1 VRINDVSKGV
11 LSDSTVKALETHL
24 NEHPEIMR
32 VFALPNIKN
41 VADSS
46 TLPRG
51 TLTVVSSDASL
62 NPSLIPSRLLAA
74 LTIYK
79 ISSESGEPLED
90 SSFSPEHISA
100 ALQEILGEG
109 PSLGDIYV
117 EHCDP
122 QLAGRDKAEWKPSL
136 GKRGFVSISK
146 YEPRR
151 FESTYYICVFNSND
165 KLSSELVNIA
175 DDMSLQT
182 DIHSIEGKNTPT
194 KLASFMARKEY
205 QFAKVLARRNN
216 DRVAMQLAQ
225 KLELKVNRMREDVDG
240 LIDISTRKH
249 AVIAVPDTVTYFGH
263 LTKVEF
269 NDGKANHEAIAIFDS
284 SSGVVS
290 NAQGSVIPLSPI
302 EGIAL
307 FEGLPASNSIRAD
320 KLTNCLP
327 CGVGHTGEH
336 RKLDTALTKYVGT
349 CVHWVGKEN
358 QHRLHTKT
366 TQDYR
371 HVDSVLDSLPLE
383 HATYKKLEHVF
394 TTLPPE

>member
-1 VRINDVSKGV
+1 MNAT
-11 LSDSTVKALETHL
+11 TVKALETHL
-24 NEHPEIMR
+24 NERPEIMR

-41 VADSS
+41 VADSG

-62 NPSLIPSRLLAA
+62 NPSLIPSRLLAT
-74 LTIYK
+74 LTVYEV
-79 ISSESGEPLED
+79 SANSGEQLED
-90 SSFSPEHISA
+90 GSFLPEQISE
-100 ALQEILGEG
+100 ALESILGDG

-122 QLAGRDKAEWKPSL
+122 QLSGRDKANWSPSL

-165 KLSSELVNIA
+165 KLSAELVGIA
-175 DDMSLQT
+175 DDMSLET

-194 KLASFMARKEY
+194 KLASFMSRKEY
-205 QFAKVLARRNN
+205 HFAKVLARRNN
-216 DRVAMQLAQ
+216 DRVAMQLAE
-225 KLELKVNRMREDVDG
+225 KLDLKVNRMREDVDG
-240 LIDISTRKH
+240 LIDLHTRKH
-249 AVIAVPDTVTYFGH
+249 SVIAVPDAVTYFGH
-263 LTKVEF
+263 LTKVQF
-269 NDGKANHEAIAIFDS
+269 NDGKSNHEAIAIFDS

-290 NAQGSVIPLSPI
+290 NAQGCAIPLSPI
-302 EGIAL
+302 EGVAL

-336 RKLDTALTKYVGT
+336 RKLDAVLTKYVGT
-349 CVHWVGKEN
+349 CVHWTGKEN
-358 QHRLHTKT
+358 KHRLHTKT

-371 HVDSVLDSLPLE
+371 AVDTVLDALPLE
-383 HATYKKLEHVF
+383 HAAYKKLEHVF